1 MTREEKIERIVN
13 HEVSQCVARG
23 KTIMLHNTSELIWQ
37 ELTNESEDYV
47 DNLYY
52 EYFED
57 E

>member
-1 MTREEKIERIVN
+1 M
-13 HEVSQCVARG
+13 SQCVARG

>member
-37 ELTNESEDYV
+37 ELTNESEYYV